1 MFFKQQRGQAKI
13 TVNPSNHATQYPRM
27 YPLKLPENAEAE
39 IISSW
44 IE

>member
-1 MFFKQQRGQAKI
+1 MLSGQAKV
-13 TVNPSNHATQYPRM
+13 TVNPVLHRAQYPRL
-27 YPLKLPENAEAE
+27 YPLKLPENEEQE